1 MPVIIYFY
9 FMKLGFSLMHVL
21 LIMIDLLLIC
31 KYGIIP
37 IRYDFA
43 VQLEISKWDV
53 SYNEKF
59 TIFTLMPQVLKFTRL
74 KSHPLLVYWRK
85 ISFVAVRLA
94 QYSCKI
100 IAGFQADPRTLQQL
114 GTPHNR
120 FWLMAI
126 HKNFGKIISG
136 KHEFIVHFKLTGLQS
151 EWN

>member
-1 MPVIIYFY
+1 MV
-9 FMKLGFSLMHVL
+9 HA
-21 LIMIDLLLIC
+21 IC

-74 KSHPLLVYWRK
+74 KSYPLLVNWRK

-100 IAGFQADPRTLQQL
+100 IAGFLADPRTLQQL

-120 FWLMAI
+120 FWLVVI
-126 HKNFGKIISG
+126 HKNFGKSIKTWIYSPLQVNG
-136 KHEFIVHFKLTGLQS
+136 LTIWMKLGWHLL
-151 EWN
+151 NDLYDIKNLKNIL